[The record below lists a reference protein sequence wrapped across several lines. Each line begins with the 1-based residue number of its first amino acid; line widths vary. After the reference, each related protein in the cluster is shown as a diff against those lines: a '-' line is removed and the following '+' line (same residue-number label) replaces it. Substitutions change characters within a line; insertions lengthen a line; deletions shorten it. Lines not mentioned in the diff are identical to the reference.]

1 MMILNPECRNFLVPV
16 TMASAAKVFGA
27 TLAMHNRCK
36 AMPPPARVVTSAFDG
51 CKR

>member
-1 MMILNPECRNFLVPV
+1 VSGPRKAKRFI

-27 TLAMHNRCK
+27 TLAMHNRFK
-36 AMPPPARVVTSAFDG
+36 AMPTLARVVTSAFDG